1 MPGTKMSTKH
11 FIFHLGIVLHH
22 VFVLYYFAAKLG
34 KGKVPVDLEWTH
46 GLEKYWSRFLTI
58 WNFEIQTFHFALCVA
73 QDVLELQS
81 NSYLQQV
88 KHYVRKVN
96 NYTFRTFVF
105 PLSLIVTLVFWTI
118 YSIDRE
124 LILPKALDAFLPL
137 WLNHALHTNITVAA
151 FTEMLVTFHW
161 YPASRRTT
169 VYGIAAITVAYGVC
183 FFSTYYYDGRWLYP
197 IYGVLDWT
205 QRICFSVVIFI
216 AWILMS
222 LFGEYLNSQIW
233 GHEIQKM
240 KAKDLSKQK
249 KHR

>member
-58 WNFEIQTFHFALCVA
+58 WNF
-73 QDVLELQS
+73 
-81 NSYLQQV
+81 
-88 KHYVRKVN
+88 
-96 NYTFRTFVF
+96 
-105 PLSLIVTLVFWTI
+105 IVTLVFWTI

-151 FTEMLVTFHW
+151 FTELLITFHW

-183 FFSTYYYDGRWLYP
+183 FFSTYYYDGTWLYP
-197 IYGVLDWT
+197 IYGVLNWT
-205 QRICFSVVIFI
+205 QRICFSAVIFI
-216 AWILMS
+216 ACILMS

-233 GHEIQKM
+233 GLEIQKM

-249 KHR
+249 KHS

>member
-58 WNFEIQTFHFALCVA
+58 WNF
-73 QDVLELQS
+73 
-81 NSYLQQV
+81 
-88 KHYVRKVN
+88 
-96 NYTFRTFVF
+96 
-105 PLSLIVTLVFWTI
+105 IVTLVFWTI

>member
-1 MPGTKMSTKH
+1 MPGTKMSTKS

-46 GLEKYWSRFLTI
+46 GLEKYWGRFLTI
-58 WNFEIQTFHFALCVA
+58 WNF
-73 QDVLELQS
+73 
-81 NSYLQQV
+81 
-88 KHYVRKVN
+88 
-96 NYTFRTFVF
+96 
-105 PLSLIVTLVFWTI
+105 IVTLAFWTI

-124 LILPKALDAFLPL
+124 LIMPKALDAFLPL

-151 FTEMLVTFHW
+151 FTEMLITFHW
-161 YPASRRTT
+161 YPASRRNT
-169 VYGIAAITVAYGVC
+169 VYGIAAITVAYAVC
-183 FFSTYYYDGRWLYP
+183 FYSTYYYDGTWLYP

-205 QRICFSVVIFI
+205 QRISLSAVTFI
-216 AWILMS
+216 ACILMS
-222 LFGEYLNSQIW
+222 FFGEYLNSQIW

-249 KHR
+249 KDR

>member
-1 MPGTKMSTKH
+1 MQAEIYKTLPSLICMSDFKE
-11 FIFHLGIVLHH
+11 
-22 VFVLYYFAAKLG
+22 G
-34 KGKVPVDLEWTH
+34 KGKVPVDLEWPH
-46 GLEKYWSRFLTI
+46 GLEKYSGRFLTI
-58 WNFEIQTFHFALCVA
+58 WNFAIQTFHFALCVA

-105 PLSLIVTLVFWTI
+105 PLSLVVTLVFWTI

-151 FTEMLVTFHW
+151 FTELLITFHW

-169 VYGIAAITVAYGVC
+169 VYGIAAIMVAYSVC
-183 FFSTYYYDGRWLYP
+183 LFSTYYYDGTWLYP
-197 IYGVLDWT
+197 IYGVLNWT
-205 QRICFSVVIFI
+205 QRICFSAVIII
-216 AWILMS
+216 ACILTF

-233 GHEIQKM
+233 GLEIQKM
-240 KAKDLSKQK
+240 KAKNLSKQK
-249 KHR
+249 KQR